1 MLYVLGCSG
10 RNTSVVNIVH
20 TSTPNK
26 SPCSSGIASA
36 NARSPASQQH
46 QPNTSRSTPMLS
58 QQPTNVNKNIV
69 TETKDKNR

>member
-26 SPCSSGIASA
+26 SPGSSGVASA